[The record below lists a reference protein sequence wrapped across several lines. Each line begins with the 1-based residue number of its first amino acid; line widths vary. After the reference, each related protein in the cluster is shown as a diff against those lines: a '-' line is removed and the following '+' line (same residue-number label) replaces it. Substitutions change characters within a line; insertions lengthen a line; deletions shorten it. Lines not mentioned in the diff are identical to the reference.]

1 MLPGDVVVKVGE
13 QSVVN
18 TAQLLNAV
26 ASLRP
31 NSVAS
36 ISVQRADKS
45 MNLQVTVAQRPKSQ
59 ARPMPHPD
67 IDGRNGG

>member
-1 MLPGDVVVKVGE
+1 
-13 QSVVN
+13 
-18 TAQLLNAV
+18 
-26 ASLRP
+26 
-31 NSVAS
+31 
-36 ISVQRADKS
+36 VQRADKS